1 MKQCQAGWTRGQTA
15 VPAGRRVIRP
25 QNVALAGR
33 AAVIMTIIAIVVYF
47 AAADRPFGISISEGS
62 VAAWIGSL
70 GSIGGL
76 GIIALMIAHSVI
88 PFPVEIVTCI
98 AGASFGLYWG
108 TLCVWTGAMIGA
120 SVAFAIARHCG
131 RSAVSA
137 IISPAARERL
147 DAWTGRRGAKTLLV
161 VRLMPVISFNLVN
174 YAAGLTDV
182 RWWTFLWTTGVGIL
196 PLTILLVY
204 LGENMRAVSWTNWIV
219 LLSCA
224 VVIWAATRIVKSY
237 ATRSERG
244 ESRRIARHSSV
255 RS

>member
-1 MKQCQAGWTRGQTA
+1 MQSWGHEAAA

-33 AAVIMTIIAIVVYF
+33 AAVIITIIAIAAYF
-47 AAADRPFGISISEGS
+47 AAGDRPFGINISGQS

-76 GIIALMIAHSVI
+76 GIIVLMIAHSVI

-108 TLCVWTGAMIGA
+108 TLFVWTGAMIGA

-131 RSAVSA
+131 RSAMAA
-137 IISPAARERL
+137 IISPPAHKRL
-147 DAWTGRRGAKTLLV
+147 DAWTATRGAKTLLV
-161 VRLMPVISFNLVN
+161 VRLIPVISFNLVN

-182 RWWTFLWTTGVGIL
+182 RWWTFLWTTGIGIL
-196 PLTILLVY
+196 PLTIFLVY

-219 LLSCA
+219 LLPCA
-224 VVIWAATRIVKSY
+224 VIIWAATRMVKSRRD
-237 ATRSERG
+237 RSAEKVV
-244 ESRRIARHSSV
+244 ALPHSSV
-255 RS
+255 RG